1 MLKALLGKLFD
12 SVAFYACA
20 IVGMLAFASGWTV
33 RGWFED
39 SRNLAIERAAAA
51 IEQQAL
57 ARESVIAA
65 KVEQRLAELKA
76 NQTVID
82 RGIIRETE
90 KPVYRNVC
98 LPDSHVIGLL
108 NAAAQGAAAD
118 PAELAGEVPGEPGAA
133 D

>member
-1 MLKALLGKLFD
+1 MLKNLIAKALGGVNLYLIIA
-12 SVAFYACA
+12 SA
-20 IVGMLAFASGWTV
+20 AFAAGWLV
-33 RGWFED
+33 HGWKED
-39 SRNLAIERAAAA
+39 SANLAVERAAAA
-51 IEQQAL
+51 IRDHAL
-57 ARESVIAA
+57 ARESAIAA

-98 LPDSHVIGLL
+98 LPDSRVIGLL

>member
-1 MLKALLGKLFD
+1 MLKNLIAKALGGVNLYLIIA
-12 SVAFYACA
+12 SA
-20 IVGMLAFASGWTV
+20 AFAAGWTV

-57 ARESVIAA
+57 ARESAIAA

-90 KPVYRNVC
+90 KPVYLRVC
-98 LPDSHVIGLL
+98 LEPDAIGLL
-108 NAAAQGAAAD
+108 NASAQGAAAN
-118 PAELAGEVPGEPGAA
+118 PAEPAGEVPGAPAAA